1 MSAFSAAAG
10 RGWPADPGK
19 SGLPAGLVLTVVL
32 LAGLSMGIA
41 FVDPVIGLTAFA
53 VVAAGPL
60 MIVAVARPELVLYGL
75 VAVTALNLS
84 DIFIDQFGRPGIG
97 KPLVAVAA
105 LFLLLHALRF
115 GKVFIFDRETIFI
128 GSLNLDPRSVD
139 INTEMGIVFH
149 SPEMAGKFAHELD
162 KDALEHVYE
171 LKLVRSPAESKGE
184 YTTYTW
190 DIEWL
195 ERVDGET
202 IRHTSEP
209 GVGVWESIKLFF
221 SGFAPES
228 LI

>member
-1 MSAFSAAAG
+1 MAFKSAA
-10 RGWPADPGK
+10 
-19 SGLPAGLVLTVVL
+19 S
-32 LAGLSMGIA
+32 
-41 FVDPVIGLTAFA
+41 
-53 VVAAGPL
+53 
-60 MIVAVARPELVLYGL
+60 
-75 VAVTALNLS
+75 
-84 DIFIDQFGRPGIG
+84 
-97 KPLVAVAA
+97 
-105 LFLLLHALRF
+105 LHT
-115 GKVFIFDRETIFI
+115 KVFILDRETIFI
-128 GSLNLDPRSVD
+128 GSLNLDPRSID

-149 SPEMAGKFAHELD
+149 SPEMAGEMARNLD
-162 KDALEHVYE
+162 KDGLKHVYE

-221 SGFAPES
+221 SSFAPES

>member
-1 MSAFSAAAG
+1 LKPTSRKDRAAGSVAFKSAA
-10 RGWPADPGK
+10 
-19 SGLPAGLVLTVVL
+19 S
-32 LAGLSMGIA
+32 
-41 FVDPVIGLTAFA
+41 
-53 VVAAGPL
+53 
-60 MIVAVARPELVLYGL
+60 
-75 VAVTALNLS
+75 
-84 DIFIDQFGRPGIG
+84 
-97 KPLVAVAA
+97 
-105 LFLLLHALRF
+105 LHT
-115 GKVFIFDRETIFI
+115 KVFILDRETIFI
-128 GSLNLDPRSVD
+128 GSLNLDPRSID

-149 SPEMAGKFAHELD
+149 SPEMAGKLVSELD
-162 KDALEHVYE
+162 KDGLEHVYE

>member
-1 MSAFSAAAG
+1 MVEKGVAVGLITNSYASTDSGVVHAG
-10 RGWPADPGK
+10 YSRYREA
-19 SGLPAGLVLTVVL
+19 L
-32 LAGLSMGIA
+32 LAGGVEIFELKPTSRK
-41 FVDPVIGLTAFA
+41 DR
-53 VVAAGPL
+53 AAGS
-60 MIVAVARPELVLYGL
+60 VAFE
-75 VAVTALNLS
+75 S
-84 DIFIDQFGRPGIG
+84 
-97 KPLVAVAA
+97 AA
-105 LFLLLHALRF
+105 SLHT
-115 GKVFIFDRETIFI
+115 KVFILDRETVFI
-128 GSLNLDPRSVD
+128 GSLNLDPRSID

-149 SPEMAGKFAHELD
+149 SPEMAGKLVSELD
-162 KDALEHVYE
+162 KDGLEHVYE

-221 SGFAPES
+221 SGLAPES